1 VLQLISSVSLCFLP
15 LFSAIKAANLRCVY
29 ASIRSSFLSSLLSI
43 GPFGSRISP
52 LQTRSVSFT
61 LVCTC
66 RLGYFS
72 VSDRKRFYTY
82 TATSSTVSYWITD
95 RCVFA
100 LDVWGGGYCH
110 ALFLFDFFCRI
121 AAIQSNKTNRSI
133 ERKGRK
139 SKSKVLTNFLIL
151 KFLSCFLISPL
162 TENAKG
168 RDSSF
173 LFHTSTFS
181 HSIDLLGC
189 RMRRARQPV
198 RGFRY
203 CGGNNPS
210 SHPMSSPYISHGD
223 WIVQTVQSC

>member
-1 VLQLISSVSLCFLP
+1 MLQLISSVSLCFLP

-100 LDVWGGGYCH
+100 LDVWGGGILSRPLLIRFLLPNCSDSKQQNKQVDREKGEKVEKQSADEFSYFEIP
-110 ALFLFDFFCRI
+110 FLFSYFPFDREC
-121 AAIQSNKTNRSI
+121 
-133 ERKGRK
+133 
-139 SKSKVLTNFLIL
+139 
-151 KFLSCFLISPL
+151 
-162 TENAKG
+162 
-168 RDSSF
+168 
-173 LFHTSTFS
+173 
-181 HSIDLLGC
+181 
-189 RMRRARQPV
+189 
-198 RGFRY
+198 
-203 CGGNNPS
+203 
-210 SHPMSSPYISHGD
+210 
-223 WIVQTVQSC
+223 